1 MIAVDSLDHSVW
13 QFFVHHRPAL
23 LIDVA
28 KVVSDLGEWFVLF
41 VAALAIGA
49 VALRRG
55 TSLLKSATPAT
66 AVFCA
71 TAATFVLK
79 AVLDR
84 PRPPVEFQKVLET
97 NGSMPSG
104 HATYIVAFTV
114 AVLALGYRTWSS
126 WRRIR
131 PALALGAIFLSIA
144 MGVSRLIL
152 GVHWVSDI
160 AAGYV
165 IGGLIGWAVV
175 RILLAE

>member
-1 MIAVDSLDHSVW
+1 MIAVDSFDHSVW
-13 QFFVHHRPAL
+13 QFFVDHRPTVL
-23 LIDVA
+23 VDLA
-28 KVVSDLGEWFVLF
+28 KIVSDLGEWFVLF
-41 VAALAIGA
+41 AIGLVIGG

-55 TSLLKSATPAT
+55 SSLLKAAAPA
-66 AVFCA
+66 ASVFCA
-71 TAATFVLK
+71 TAVTYILK
-79 AVLDR
+79 AVVDR

-114 AVLALGYRTWSS
+114 ATLAMGYRLWPS

-131 PALALGAIFLSIA
+131 PALAVGAILLSVS
-144 MGVSRLIL
+144 MGLSRLVL
-152 GVHWVSDI
+152 GVHWISDI

-165 IGGLIGWAVV
+165 LGGLIGWAMV